1 MPNYMGQNV
10 QAGPYGADQMEI
22 QRRQRLAQ
30 MLQQQSME
38 PIQAQQGGAFASPIS
53 PLQVLA
59 KGVQAYKGRESET
72 AAKTQQE
79 ELSKRMQSERQA
91 ALAKALS
98 QAGGSPQPPPELG
111 GGPAMP
117 GDPMGAAGTLAG
129 SQDPMLAQAGLG
141 MMGKQFENQMPQR
154 APAPQPFTL
163 GPGQQRFPAGGGQP
177 TASVPPTP
185 PQPPAPA
192 PFTLGQGQQRFGPD
206 GQPIASVP
214 PNQNQQ
220 AGGTPYFTPVQT
232 AQGIYAFNARTGQM
246 ELVRPGGAPVVGAAA
261 DPNLQRNLSSAK
273 ATGRVEGESTAT
285 RRFNM
290 QGIGGIIQTADD
302 ILSGKTRSESGVT
315 SPADTPTQS
324 GLGTAVD
331 VVGGFFG
338 ASPQGSVQAQQ
349 LKALGGALTAKMP
362 RMQGPQ
368 SDRDVVLYRQ
378 MAAEIGDS
386 TVPIARRKAALD
398 TVKQLW
404 AKYEHLNQEAFTQ
417 PAQPGQPGQASSQG
431 APAGVD
437 PAIWNV
443 MTPEEKA
450 LWQQ

>member
-1 MPNYMGQNV
+1 
-10 QAGPYGADQMEI
+10 ME
-22 QRRQRLAQ
+22 L
-30 MLQQQSME
+30 
-38 PIQAQQGGAFASPIS
+38 
-53 PLQVLA
+53 V
-59 KGVQAYKGRESET
+59 
-72 AAKTQQE
+72 
-79 ELSKRMQSERQA
+79 
-91 ALAKALS
+91 
-98 QAGGSPQPPPELG
+98 QAGGS
-111 GGPAMP
+111 
-117 GDPMGAAGTLAG
+117 
-129 SQDPMLAQAGLG
+129 
-141 MMGKQFENQMPQR
+141 
-154 APAPQPFTL
+154 
-163 GPGQQRFPAGGGQP
+163 
-177 TASVPPTP
+177 
-185 PQPPAPA
+185 
-192 PFTLGQGQQRFGPD
+192 
-206 GQPIASVP
+206 
-214 PNQNQQ
+214 
-220 AGGTPYFTPVQT
+220 
-232 AQGIYAFNARTGQM
+232 
-246 ELVRPGGAPVVGAAA
+246 PVVGAAA
-261 DPNLQRNLSSAK
+261 DPNLQRNLASAT

-285 RRFNM
+285 RNFNM

-302 ILSGKTRSESGVT
+302 ILSGKTRGEGGVT

-404 AKYEHLNQEAFTQ
+404 AKYEHLNPEAFTQ
-417 PAQPGQPGQASSQG
+417 PSQPGQPAQSRPQPAGG
-431 APAGVD
+431 APADVD

>member
-1 MPNYMGQNV
+1 MPNFMGQNV
-10 QAGPYGADQMEI
+10 QTGPYGADQMEI
-22 QRRQRLAQ
+22 QRRQKLAE
-30 MLQQQSME
+30 MLQQQSMQ
-38 PIQAQQGGAFASPIS
+38 PIQSQGGGRLQAPIS
-53 PLQVLA
+53 PFQVAGQLMKGYQSKKLSQEAEEKQKTLA
-59 KGVQAYKGRESET
+59 D
-72 AAKTQQE
+72 
-79 ELSKRMQSERQA
+79 RMQSERQA

-98 QAGGSPQPPPELG
+98 QAGGSPQPAPELG

-141 MMGKQFENQMPQR
+141 MMEQQFKNQMPQQ
-154 APAPQPFTL
+154 PQPFTL
-163 GPGQQRFPAGGGQP
+163 SPGGTRFGPNGQP
-177 TASVPPTP
+177 IASLPPTP

-214 PNQNQQ
+214 PKPDQP

-261 DPNLQRNLSSAK
+261 DPNLQRNLSAAK
-273 ATGRVEGESTAT
+273 ATGTVEGQSTAE

-302 ILSGKTRSESGVT
+302 ILSGVKREGGVTVPAAKPTGSGVG
-315 SPADTPTQS
+315 A
-324 GLGTAVD
+324 AVD
-331 VVGGFFG
+331 YVGGLVG
-338 ASPQGSVQAQQ
+338 MSPSGSLQAQQ

-378 MAAEIGDS
+378 MAAEIGDP

-404 AKYEHLNQEAFTQ
+404 AKYEHLNPEAFTQ
-417 PAQPGQPGQASSQG
+417 PAQPQPQGAPQPAGG

>member
-1 MPNYMGQNV
+1 MP
-10 QAGPYGADQMEI
+10 PKPE
-22 QRRQRLAQ
+22 
-30 MLQQQSME
+30 
-38 PIQAQQGGAFASPIS
+38 
-53 PLQVLA
+53 
-59 KGVQAYKGRESET
+59 
-72 AAKTQQE
+72 
-79 ELSKRMQSERQA
+79 
-91 ALAKALS
+91 
-98 QAGGSPQPPPELG
+98 QP
-111 GGPAMP
+111 
-117 GDPMGAAGTLAG
+117 
-129 SQDPMLAQAGLG
+129 
-141 MMGKQFENQMPQR
+141 
-154 APAPQPFTL
+154 
-163 GPGQQRFPAGGGQP
+163 
-177 TASVPPTP
+177 
-185 PQPPAPA
+185 
-192 PFTLGQGQQRFGPD
+192 
-206 GQPIASVP
+206 
-214 PNQNQQ
+214 

-261 DPNLQRNLSSAK
+261 DPKLQRNLSSAK

-290 QGIGGIIQTADD
+290 EGIGGIIQTADD
-302 ILSGKTRSESGVT
+302 ILSGKTRGEGGVT

-368 SDRDVVLYRQ
+368 SDRDVILYRQ

-404 AKYEHLNQEAFTQ
+404 AKYEHLNPEAFDGGSGSTTT
-417 PAQPGQPGQASSQG
+417 PTK
-431 APAGVD
+431 APADVD
-437 PAIWNV
+437 PAVWNV

>member
-1 MPNYMGQNV
+1 MADFVNNV
-10 QAGPYGADQMEI
+10 SVGPYGAEQAEI
-22 QRRQRLAQ
+22 QKKQRLAQ
-30 MLQQQSME
+30 MLQQQAFQPLE
-38 PIQAQQGGAFASPIS
+38 APRGGRMASPVS
-53 PLQVLA
+53 PLQVIAKMMQGYAGGQKEKEATTEQKTLA
-59 KGVQAYKGRESET
+59 D
-72 AAKTQQE
+72 
-79 ELSKRMQSERQA
+79 RMQSERQA

-98 QAGGSPQPPPELG
+98 QAGGSPQPAPELG

-141 MMGKQFENQMPQR
+141 MMGQQFKNQMPQ
-154 APAPQPFTL
+154 PQQPFTL
-163 GPGQQRFPAGGGQP
+163 GPGQQRFPAGGGP
-177 TASVPPTP
+177 S
-185 PQPPAPA
+185 
-192 PFTLGQGQQRFGPD
+192 
-206 GQPIASVP
+206 IASVP
-214 PNQNQQ
+214 PNPTQPTS
-220 AGGTPYFTPVQT
+220 GGTPYFTPVQT
-232 AQGIYAFNARTGQM
+232 AKGVYAFNARTGQM
-246 ELVRPGGAPVVGAAA
+246 ELVQAGGSPVVGSAA
-261 DPNLQRNLSSAK
+261 DPNLQRNLSAAK
-273 ATGRVEGESTAT
+273 ATGTVEGQSTAE

-302 ILSGKTRSESGVT
+302 ILSGKKRGEGGVT

-324 GLGTAVD
+324 GLGAAVD

-378 MAAEIGDS
+378 MAAEIGDP

-404 AKYEHLNQEAFTQ
+404 AKYEHLNPEAFTQ
-417 PAQPGQPGQASSQG
+417 PAQQGQPGQPRQSAPQG
-431 APAGVD
+431 APADVD

>member
-10 QAGPYGADQMEI
+10 QAGSYGADQMEI

-38 PIQAQQGGAFASPIS
+38 PIQAPQGGAFAAPIS
-53 PLQVLA
+53 PLQV
-59 KGVQAYKGRESET
+59 
-72 AAKTQQE
+72 AAKMYGGYQAGQIGKQAE
-79 ELSKRMQSERQA
+79 EKQKALAERMQSERQA

-98 QAGGSPQPPPELG
+98 QAGGSPQPAPELG

-129 SQDPMLAQAGLG
+129 SQDTMLAQAGLG

-214 PNQNQQ
+214 PNPNQQ

-232 AQGIYAFNARTGQM
+232 AQGIY
-246 ELVRPGGAPVVGAAA
+246 
-261 DPNLQRNLSSAK
+261 
-273 ATGRVEGESTAT
+273 
-285 RRFNM
+285 
-290 QGIGGIIQTADD
+290 GIIQTADD
-302 ILSGKTRSESGVT
+302 ILSGKTRGESGVT

-368 SDRDVVLYRQ
+368 SDRDVILYRQ

-386 TVPIARRKAALD
+386 TVPIARRKA
-398 TVKQLW
+398 
-404 AKYEHLNQEAFTQ
+404 
-417 PAQPGQPGQASSQG
+417 
-431 APAGVD
+431 
-437 PAIWNV
+437 
-443 MTPEEKA
+443 
-450 LWQQ
+450 

>member
-1 MPNYMGQNV
+1 
-10 QAGPYGADQMEI
+10 
-22 QRRQRLAQ
+22 
-30 MLQQQSME
+30 
-38 PIQAQQGGAFASPIS
+38 
-53 PLQVLA
+53 
-59 KGVQAYKGRESET
+59 
-72 AAKTQQE
+72 
-79 ELSKRMQSERQA
+79 
-91 ALAKALS
+91 
-98 QAGGSPQPPPELG
+98 
-111 GGPAMP
+111 
-117 GDPMGAAGTLAG
+117 
-129 SQDPMLAQAGLG
+129 
-141 MMGKQFENQMPQR
+141 
-154 APAPQPFTL
+154 
-163 GPGQQRFPAGGGQP
+163 
-177 TASVPPTP
+177 
-185 PQPPAPA
+185 
-192 PFTLGQGQQRFGPD
+192 
-206 GQPIASVP
+206 
-214 PNQNQQ
+214 
-220 AGGTPYFTPVQT
+220 
-232 AQGIYAFNARTGQM
+232 
-246 ELVRPGGAPVVGAAA
+246 
-261 DPNLQRNLSSAK
+261 
-273 ATGRVEGESTAT
+273 
-285 RRFNM
+285 M

-302 ILSGKTRSESGVT
+302 IMSGKTRGEGGIT

-404 AKYEHLNQEAFTQ
+404 AKYEHMNPEAFTQ
-417 PAQPGQPGQASSQG
+417 PQG
-431 APAGVD
+431 AQQPTGGVPQGVD

>member
-1 MPNYMGQNV
+1 MPNFMGQNV

-30 MLQQQSME
+30 MLQEQSMQ
-38 PIQAQQGGAFASPIS
+38 PIQSQGGGRLQAPIS
-53 PLQVLA
+53 PFQVAGQLMKGYQSRKISGETEGKQKALA
-59 KGVQAYKGRESET
+59 D
-72 AAKTQQE
+72 
-79 ELSKRMQSERQA
+79 RMQQERQA

-98 QAGGSPQPPPELG
+98 QAGGSPQPALELG

-141 MMGKQFENQMPQR
+141 MMGQQFKNQMPQQ
-154 APAPQPFTL
+154 PKQPEPFTL
-163 GPGQQRFPAGGGQP
+163 GPGQKRFPAGGGQP
-177 TASVPPTP
+177 M
-185 PQPPAPA
+185 
-192 PFTLGQGQQRFGPD
+192 
-206 GQPIASVP
+206 ASVP
-214 PNQNQQ
+214 PNPTQPVS
-220 AGGTPYFTPVQT
+220 GGTPYFTPVQT
-232 AQGIYAFNARTGQM
+232 AKGVYAFNARTGQM
-246 ELVRPGGAPVVGAAA
+246 ELVQAGGAPVVGATA
-261 DPNLQRNLSSAK
+261 DPSLQRNLSAAK

-285 RRFNM
+285 RNFNM

-302 ILSGKTRSESGVT
+302 IMSGKTRGEGGIT

-404 AKYEHLNQEAFTQ
+404 AKYEHMNPEAFTQ
-417 PAQPGQPGQASSQG
+417 PQG
-431 APAGVD
+431 AQQPTGGVPQGVD